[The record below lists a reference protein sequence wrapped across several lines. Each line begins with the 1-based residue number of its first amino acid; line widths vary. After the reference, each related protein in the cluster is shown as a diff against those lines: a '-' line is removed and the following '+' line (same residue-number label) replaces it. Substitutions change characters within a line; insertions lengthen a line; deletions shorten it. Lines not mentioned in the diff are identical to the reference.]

1 MMTCRHQFI
10 ARLFRTFKVIMYTY
24 LLLATQC
31 FILVCHA
38 TFYIFI
44 LSFQFHENYIS
55 HIYVF
60 IFIFLGQKIC
70 LFLNGSLSWWRI
82 VDHSPRQRYANKE
95 YIFYD
100 YILVSRKMIFFFPGH
115 FDDLTTRFYVACVVS
130 ALGNNNIDKI
140 SNLVPI

>member
-1 MMTCRHQFI
+1 MKIIYHT
-10 ARLFRTFKVIMYTY
+10 
-24 LLLATQC
+24 
-31 FILVCHA
+31 
-38 TFYIFI
+38 
-44 LSFQFHENYIS
+44 

-82 VDHSPRQRYANKE
+82 VDHSPRQRYASKE
-95 YIFYD
+95 YINFAITYWFHEKN
-100 YILVSRKMIFFFPGH
+100 YFFPGH

-130 ALGNNNIDKI
+130 ALGNNNLDKI

>member
-1 MMTCRHQFI
+1 MFYFGLSRKPFI
-10 ARLFRTFKVIMYTY
+10 HHIHTY
-24 LLLATQC
+24 FGFTKKN
-31 FILVCHA
+31 INS
-38 TFYIFI
+38 IFI
-44 LSFQFHENYIS
+44 P
-55 HIYVF
+55 
-60 IFIFLGQKIC
+60 IFLGQKIC
-70 LFLNGSLSWWRI
+70 LFPNGSLSWWRI

-130 ALGNNNIDKI
+130 ALGNNNLDEI